1 MPKTIKM
8 GGMDVLVPD
17 DSPLASTSTHDSAP
31 EFLAEKQHE
40 PEKLESPQYVYRPN
54 DPFQSSVDR
63 VVALGN
69 VQSTKPWVKKAFLIL
84 FLIFPFSIMEITAIN
99 ALIFEPEGEKL
110 RNFVTYNAIGVIACG
125 PYLLIWIGTSRK
137 KR

>member
-1 MPKTIKM
+1 M
-8 GGMDVLVPD
+8 GGMDVVLPD
-17 DSPLASTSTHDSAP
+17 DSPLASGAGDESVSRFEAQKP
-31 EFLAEKQHE
+31 EE

-69 VQSTKPWVKKAFLIL
+69 VRSTKPWVKKAFLIL

-99 ALIFEPEGEKL
+99 ALIFEDAGNKL
-110 RNFVTYNAIGVIACG
+110 RSFIEYNAIGLIACG
-125 PYLLIWIGTSRK
+125 PYLLIWIATSRK